1 MYVNNSKIKPKIIL
15 LHLHLFETFSNYLQT
30 FKVNKKTKI
39 LIMYRDPIISMCSTI
54 KNWLKYDQGRHMTP
68 RAIYANYQSHF
79 NIFNNLKN
87 YKNLTRVVKLE
98 NLHTKGKKTMKKI
111 CKFIGIKFN
120 RNLLKSTFM
129 NMAWWGDSVS
139 KKYISGL
146 NPNFKNNFDKK
157 IFLTQELIFI
167 ENRII
172 EILLKYKY
180 PIRSTIL
187 LKEKKNFYKL
197 FEFEKKFYKINL
209 GKFKLKTKLSIIFF
223 YLKRVMFFYKN
234 FPKYNLPEEI

>member
-1 MYVNNSKIKPKIIL
+1 
-15 LHLHLFETFSNYLQT
+15 
-30 FKVNKKTKI
+30 
-39 LIMYRDPIISMCSTI
+39 
-54 KNWLKYDQGRHMTP
+54 
-68 RAIYANYQSHF
+68 
-79 NIFNNLKN
+79 
-87 YKNLTRVVKLE
+87 
-98 NLHTKGKKTMKKI
+98 
-111 CKFIGIKFN
+111 
-120 RNLLKSTFM
+120 M

-146 NPNFKNNFDKK
+146 NPYFKNNFDKK

-197 FEFEKKFYKINL
+197 FEFEKKFYKINF
-209 GKFKLKTKLSIIFF
+209 GKFKLKTKLSIIFY